1 MDKREVLD
9 ELTLE
14 EKAHLL
20 VGERF
25 LELGRLPKK
34 GIGEFLMMDGC
45 GILVQNDPEV
55 VPPPMS

>member
-34 GIGEFLMMDGC
+34 GDRRISDDGWF
-45 GILVQNDPEV
+45 GRTQF
-55 VPPPMS
+55 